1 MDINTLHKPA
11 IHFKDMS
18 WSNRFIVFCGV
29 GFGSGLLPKAPV
41 LLVRPL
47 HCCLSAVACNWLYAT
62 SIIAMILMSLIG
74 IYICGQTAKV
84 MGVHDDGRIVW
95 DEFAGQSITFLPLI
109 YFAQMSWLWVLV
121 GFVLFRLFDVWK
133 PWPIRVIDRQVGGGF
148 GIMFDDIIA
157 GIWAAICIL
166 VYSLHFNGLS
176 QVFKVYYVN
185 FCDYSCCR

>member
-18 WSNRFIVFCGV
+18 WYNRFIVFCGV
-29 GFGSGLLPKAPV
+29 GFGSGLLPKAPGTFG
-41 LLVRPL
+41 
-47 HCCLSAVACNWLYAT
+47 SAVALLFIPAWLAIGFT
-62 SIIAMILMSLIG
+62 ASIIAMILMSLIG
-74 IYICGQTAKV
+74 IYICGQTAKI

-109 YFAQMSWLWVLV
+109 YFAKMSWLWVLV
-121 GFVLFRLFDVWK
+121 GFALFRLFDVWK

-166 VYSLHFNGLS
+166 VYLNISMA
-176 QVFKVYYVN
+176 
-185 FCDYSCCR
+185 